1 MKWFHEVPASHTGMK
16 SANTSVLGV
25 YIYVNKD
32 MQMYVDIHVLEM
44 VTVSVSALCGRLLL
58 KEFPSVE
65 RNNIHILFCQR
76 QPERRTAC
84 LGLVQ
89 STRDAGVQPAACR
102 VARSAQVVPGMTW
115 ALQLACPR
123 RGQRGGAARQDSA
136 ILHPHG
142 IAGKISES
150 SFLQLLGF
158 A

>member
-1 MKWFHEVPASHTGMK
+1 MVSWSASLPHRHEICQHFCIRC
-16 SANTSVLGV
+16 V

-58 KEFPSVE
+58 KEFPSME
-65 RNNIHILFCQR
+65 RNNIHILSCQR
-76 QPERRTAC
+76 WPGRRTAC

-89 STRDAGVQPAACR
+89 GARDAGVQPAACR
-102 VARSAQVVPGMTW
+102 VGGSAQVVPRTTW
-115 ALQLACPR
+115 ALQLAFPW
-123 RGQRGGAARQDSA
+123 RGQHGGAAKQDSV
-136 ILHPHG
+136 ILHPRRT
-142 IAGKISES
+142 AGKLSES